1 MSYGP
6 VDTGRHYVCI
16 DLKCF
21 YASVEC
27 ADLGLDPFETNLVVA
42 DKCRGEGTICLAITP
57 AMKALGIRNRC
68 RVFEIPRG
76 VEFIERRPRMRR
88 YMEEAAQIYRIYL
101 RYFSPED
108 IHVYSVDECFIDV
121 TPYLRLYGE
130 TPEGVARTLMR
141 LVREERHICATAGV
155 GTNLFLAKVALDV
168 CAKHEESHIGTL
180 DEAAFRR
187 AIWHHRPLTDIWG
200 IGPRTARRLERYGA
214 YDLAGITRVDE
225 ELLYGEFGTNAEYL
239 IDHAW
244 GREPCTMADIHAWH
258 PQSHSISNGQVLMH
272 DYPCDQAEVVFR
284 EMLDASCL
292 ELVERGAA
300 CTGVSLWVGYSCREE
315 GEPGVGASRRL
326 AAPTDSRGQISGL
339 LCGLWA
345 SSVDRGRHV
354 RRLGVGLTGLVPAGC
369 SQPSLFEDA
378 GALEREHEL
387 SLASVAVR
395 DRFGRN
401 ALVRGINFRPGST
414 GRARNEQVGGH
425 LG

>member
-200 IGPRTARRLERYGA
+200 IGPGTARRLERYGA

-244 GREPCTMADIHAWH
+244 GREPCTMADIHAWR

-300 CTGVSLWVGYSCREE
+300 CTGVSLWVG
-315 GEPGVGASRRL
+315 ASRRL

-345 SSVDRGRHV
+345 ASVDRGRHV

-378 GALEREHEL
+378 GALEREREL